1 MIKSYLLAQT
11 GSSAFCDQ
19 WSACMDCAKV
29 QTNLVYAVRRHD
41 NTRASVPRSSPR
53 FVWTVISPCTLLLGL
68 TDVGDAGA
76 GQGWQSLEVENER
89 LREELDGLRQRAVTT
104 PQHELRAKNERLVS
118 QLRELEKGDKTRA
131 QLGYE
136 VAELK
141 QQLDQLRRANG
152 KNSTAALRR
161 QVKVRKHACSST
173 SCC

>member
-1 MIKSYLLAQT
+1 MVSLCRLCKLKTSP
-11 GSSAFCDQ
+11 
-19 WSACMDCAKV
+19 
-29 QTNLVYAVRRHD
+29 VYAVRRHAKSLC
-41 NTRASVPRSSPR
+41 TQKQPLYTAWTA
-53 FVWTVISPCTLLLGL
+53 WTVVSPYTLLLGL
-68 TDVGDAGA
+68 TDVGDACA

-89 LREELDGLRQRAVTT
+89 LREELDGLRQRAITT

-161 QVKVRKHACSST
+161 QVKVRKHVCSISSSLLLSAT
-173 SCC
+173 QPVHMF